1 MNVSDDPMVGIRWIA
16 HAGGSDRQPRRNP
29 AHGLVKES
37 GVARA
42 KLPNHVVHCRLEALR
57 LCLADDSLAILSDE
71 ASPVDAPEVRVE
83 VQLADLAAS
92 LIVNAGSLLSC
103 QSWWRRS

>member
-1 MNVSDDPMVGIRWIA
+1 MNISDDPVVGIRWIA
-16 HAGGSDRQPRRNP
+16 HAGGSDCQPRRNP

-42 KLPNHVVHCRLEALR
+42 ELPNQVVHCRLEAFR

-71 ASPVDAPEVRVE
+71 ASPVHAPEVRVE
-83 VQLADLAAS
+83 VQLADLATS